1 MDTNINPLELFK
13 EEMES
18 DDIAYKV
25 NNIHKIPIIISLMTP
40 DAIKN
45 TLLPYLEGTAPN
57 TQASSRRKTTRWS
70 SPSLRSTLT
79 LAPLSAASIPQSCH
93 SWNPCAPMMR
103 LWCGTGPSNPSASSS
118 RNTMTTRSIISSS
131 PLYKCPHADYPPCFQ

>member
-25 NNIHKIPIIISLMTP
+25 NNVHKIPIIISLMTP

-45 TLLPYLEGTAPN
+45 TLLPYLEGN
-57 TQASSRRKTTRWS
+57 
-70 SPSLRSTLT
+70 
-79 LAPLSAASIPQSCH
+79 
-93 SWNPCAPMMR
+93 
-103 LWCGTGPSNPSASSS
+103 
-118 RNTMTTRSIISSS
+118 II
-131 PLYKCPHADYPPCFQ
+131 LI